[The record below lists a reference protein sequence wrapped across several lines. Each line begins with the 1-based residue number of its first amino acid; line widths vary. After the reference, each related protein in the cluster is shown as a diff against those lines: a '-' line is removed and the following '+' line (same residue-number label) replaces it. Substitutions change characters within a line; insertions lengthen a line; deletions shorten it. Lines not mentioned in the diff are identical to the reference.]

1 MRHIFIIVMC
11 VVCSGTLRAQNNIPV
26 YLDETKGIEQ
36 RIEDALSRMTLDEK
50 IRVIHAQSKFSSAG
64 VPRLGFPDFWTDDG
78 PHGVRPD
85 VLWDEW
91 EQAGQTN
98 DSCVAFPALTC
109 LAATWNPQLSRLYGE
124 SLGEEALYRGK
135 DMILGPGVNIFRT
148 PLNGRNFEYM
158 GEDPFLASRMVVPYI
173 QGLQSKGVAACVKH
187 YALNNDEEYRHQV
200 NVIVSDRALHEI
212 YLPAFKAAVTEGKA
226 WGIMGAYNLYK
237 NQHNCHNETLLNKI
251 LKHDWQYDGVVV
263 SDWGG
268 CHDTD
273 EAVLNGL
280 DLEFGTWTDGLTMGA
295 TNAYD
300 NYYLAVPYKRLI
312 NEGKYTTKELDD
324 KVRRVLRLFYRTT
337 MNRQRPHGFLCSESH
352 YEAARRI
359 AEEGIVLLKNTAP
372 VTAPLPPRE
381 GAPLPPGG
389 GLKDRT
395 KPILPIDLSSP
406 PTGGQGGRAPFSV
419 LVVGENAI
427 KMMTVGGGSSSLK
440 VQREVS
446 PLDGLRNRLKG
457 IAEVDFA
464 RGYVGDVTGAYNG
477 VTTGQDLA
485 DSRSEAELIAE
496 AVEKA
501 KTADYVIVFGGLNK
515 SDFQDCEG
523 HDRKVYDLPYAQN
536 ALVEALAKVNPR
548 LVFVNISGNPVAM
561 PWIKN
566 VPAVVQGWFI
576 GSESGNALASI
587 LVGDAN
593 PSGKLPFSWMQS
605 LDHYGAHALGA
616 YPGTWRADE
625 KIIDEEYKE
634 DIFVGYRWADKRKLQ
649 PLFPFGHGLSY
660 TTFEYGKATI
670 EACESSQQPTAGNA
684 ESLATDTPLY
694 KVRLTLRNTG
704 TCAGAETV
712 QLYIRDVKSSVARP
726 LKELKDFRKVALEP
740 GEAREVEFDITRTQ
754 LSYYDDV
761 KGEWTTES
769 GKFEAWIGSSATDIK
784 SKVAFVLR

>member
-1 MRHIFIIVMC
+1 MIKNKIYISLVVSLLC
-11 VVCSGTLRAQNNIPV
+11 VQTVKAQSLPA
-26 YLDETKGIEQ
+26 YLDETKDIEV
-36 RIEDALSRMTLDEK
+36 RVEDALRRMTLDEK

-109 LAATWNPQLSRLYGE
+109 LAATWNPQLSRIYGE

-135 DMILGPGVNIFRT
+135 NMILGPGVNIYRT

-158 GEDPFLASRMVVPYI
+158 GEDPYLASRMVVPYI
-173 QGLQSKGVAACVKH
+173 QGMQSKGDAACVKH

-212 YLPAFKAAVTEGKA
+212 YLPAFKAAITEGKA

-237 NQHNCHNETLLNKI
+237 NQHNCHNDILLNKI
-251 LKHDWQYDGVVV
+251 LKQDWKFDGVVV

-268 CHDTD
+268 THDTD
-273 EAVLNGL
+273 EAVKNGL
-280 DLEFGTWTDGLTMGA
+280 DIEFGTWTDGLTMGA

-300 NYYLAVPYKRLI
+300 NYYLAEAYKRLI
-312 NEGKYTTKELDD
+312 KEGKYTTKELDD

-352 YEAARRI
+352 YEAARKI
-359 AEEGIVLLKNTAP
+359 AEEGIVLLKN
-372 VTAPLPPRE
+372 E
-381 GAPLPPGG
+381 GG
-389 GLKDRT
+389 T
-395 KPILPIDLSSP
+395 ILPININK
-406 PTGGQGGRAPFSV
+406 V
-419 LVVGENAI
+419 KNILVVGENAV

-446 PLDGLRNRLKG
+446 PLDGLKARLKG
-457 IAEVDFA
+457 IAKVDYA

-477 VTTGQDLA
+477 VTTGQDLSE
-485 DSRSEAELIAE
+485 SRSEDELIAE

-501 KTADYVIVFGGLNK
+501 KSADYVIVFGGLNK
-515 SDFQDCEG
+515 SDYQDCEG
-523 HDRKVYDLPYAQN
+523 HDRKDYALPYAQN
-536 ALVEALAKVNPR
+536 KLVEALAQVNSH
-548 LVFVNISGNPVAM
+548 LVFVNISGNAVAM
-561 PWIKN
+561 PWIKK

-605 LDHYGAHALGA
+605 LDQYGAHALGA
-616 YPGTWRADE
+616 YPGTWRSDG

-634 DIFVGYRWADKRKLQ
+634 DIFVGYRWADKHKIK

-660 TTFEYGKATI
+660 TTFEYAAKPRI
-670 EACESSQQPTAGNA
+670 EKSADDSS
-684 ESLATDTPLY
+684 LF
-694 KVRLTLRNTG
+694 TLHTSVKNTG
-704 TCAGAETV
+704 DREGAETV
-712 QLYIRDVKSSVARP
+712 QLYIRDVKSSLQRP
-726 LKELKDFRKVALEP
+726 VKELKGFQKVTLAP
-740 GEAREVEFDITRTQ
+740 GEQRDITFTIDKSM
-754 LSYYDDV
+754 LSYYDDS
-761 KGEWTTES
+761 KGEWVVEP
-769 GKFEAWIGSSATDIK
+769 GKFEALVGASAGDIK
-784 SKVAFVLR
+784 SKVAFEVK

>member
-1 MRHIFIIVMC
+1 MRHIFIIIMC
-11 VVCSGTLRAQNNIPV
+11 VVCSGSLRAQNNIPV

-36 RIEDALSRMTLDEK
+36 RVEDALSRMTLDEK

-158 GEDPFLASRMVVPYI
+158 GEDPYLASRMVVPYI

-187 YALNNDEEYRHQV
+187 YALNNDEEYRQQV
-200 NVIVSDRALHEI
+200 NVILSDRALHEI
-212 YLPAFKAAVTEGKA
+212 YLPAFRAAVTEGKA
-226 WGIMGAYNLYK
+226 WGVMGAYNLYK

-273 EAVLNGL
+273 EAILNGL

-352 YEAARRI
+352 YEVAGKV

-372 VTAPLPPRE
+372 ITAPLYSPPSPQW
-381 GAPLPPGG
+381 GVKGQGKPVLPL
-389 GLKDRT
+389 DF
-395 KPILPIDLSSP
+395 SVP
-406 PTGGQGGRAPFSV
+406 PTGGQGALSPGGRGAV
-419 LVVGENAI
+419 LR
-427 KMMTVGGGSSSLK
+427 SPSSL
-440 VQREVS
+440 
-446 PLDGLRNRLKG
+446 
-457 IAEVDFA
+457 
-464 RGYVGDVTGAYNG
+464 
-477 VTTGQDLA
+477 
-485 DSRSEAELIAE
+485 
-496 AVEKA
+496 
-501 KTADYVIVFGGLNK
+501 
-515 SDFQDCEG
+515 
-523 HDRKVYDLPYAQN
+523 
-536 ALVEALAKVNPR
+536 
-548 LVFVNISGNPVAM
+548 
-561 PWIKN
+561 
-566 VPAVVQGWFI
+566 
-576 GSESGNALASI
+576 
-587 LVGDAN
+587 
-593 PSGKLPFSWMQS
+593 
-605 LDHYGAHALGA
+605 
-616 YPGTWRADE
+616 
-625 KIIDEEYKE
+625 
-634 DIFVGYRWADKRKLQ
+634 
-649 PLFPFGHGLSY
+649 
-660 TTFEYGKATI
+660 
-670 EACESSQQPTAGNA
+670 
-684 ESLATDTPLY
+684 
-694 KVRLTLRNTG
+694 
-704 TCAGAETV
+704 
-712 QLYIRDVKSSVARP
+712 
-726 LKELKDFRKVALEP
+726 
-740 GEAREVEFDITRTQ
+740 
-754 LSYYDDV
+754 
-761 KGEWTTES
+761 
-769 GKFEAWIGSSATDIK
+769 
-784 SKVAFVLR
+784 